1 MDYPSNQECS
11 YQIARPGGGPLS
23 LRFNRFDVAND
34 DFIEVFNDY
43 LPILILINFHI
54 KIKGLIHVIITYLK
68 FLNKFLVDLR

>member
-43 LPILILINFHI
+43 SSVP
-54 KIKGLIHVIITYLK
+54 YL
-68 FLNKFLVDLR
+68 N